1 MSKTTFQVKR
11 RTLHFHVE
19 AGTSRG
25 ILTQKN
31 SYFLQISDPDNAGFV
46 GLGEAGP
53 LFGLSPEYK
62 EDALDDFQK
71 TVNLLPK
78 ELPTNNSEVAQ
89 WISVIPFDQPSFR
102 FAAEMA
108 MFDYLNQQNGIYF
121 QNDFS
126 DKKHPIPINGLIWMG
141 SKEYMQ
147 KQIESKLAE
156 GLTCLKL
163 KIGAI
168 DFESELD
175 LIRSIREAHSEKE
188 LTIRLDANGA
198 FPIHEAANKLEKL
211 SKYGI
216 HSIEQP
222 IKAGQWNEMANLCK
236 QSEIPIALDEEL
248 IGVQDSE
255 EVLETIRPAY
265 IILKPS
271 FLGGFGATMQWINL
285 ADELKIGWW
294 ITSALESNVGL
305 QAIAQFTG
313 QFTDLIP
320 QGLGTGLLYSN
331 NLASGLNTQ
340 HGNIYFDSKFPRENP
355 FQNLSL

>member
-1 MSKTTFQVKR
+1 MSKSIFQVKH

-31 SYFLQISDPDNAGFV
+31 SYFLQISNPENNGFV

-62 EDALDDFQK
+62 EDALDDFQVAINRLSK
-71 TVNLLPK
+71 D
-78 ELPTNNSEVAQ
+78 LPTNKTEVGP
-89 WISVIPFDQPSFR
+89 WISAIPFDQPSFR

-126 DKKHPIPINGLIWMG
+126 ESKHPIPINGLIWMG

-147 KQIESKLAE
+147 KQIDAKLAE

-168 DFESELD
+168 DFESEID

-198 FPIHEAANKLEKL
+198 FSIHEAAKKLEKL

-222 IKAGQWNEMANLCK
+222 IKAGQWNEMADLCK
-236 QSEIPIALDEEL
+236 QSQIPIALDEEL
-248 IGVQDSE
+248 IGIKDSAE
-255 EVLETIRPAY
+255 LLNHIKPAY

-271 FLGGFGATMQWINL
+271 FLGGFGATIQWINF
-285 ADELKIGWW
+285 ANEKKISWW

-313 QFTDLIP
+313 QFTNLIP
-320 QGLGTGLLYSN
+320 QGLGTGLLYTN
-331 NLASGLNTQ
+331 NLASGLYTQ
-340 HGNIYFDSKFPRENP
+340 RGNIYFDSKFPRENP

>member
-1 MSKTTFQVKR
+1 
-11 RTLHFHVE
+11 VE

-31 SYFLQISDPDNAGFV
+31 SYFLQISNPENNGFV

-62 EDALDDFQK
+62 EDALDDFQLAINRLSK
-71 TVNLLPK
+71 D
-78 ELPTNNSEVAQ
+78 LPTNKTEVGL
-89 WISVIPFDQPSFR
+89 WISTIPFDQPSFR

-126 DKKHPIPINGLIWMG
+126 ESKHPIPINGLIWMG

-147 KQIESKLAE
+147 KQIEAKLAE

-168 DFESELD
+168 DFESEID
-175 LIRSIREAHSEKE
+175 LIRSIREAHPEKD

-198 FPIHEAANKLEKL
+198 FPIHEAAKKLEKL

-222 IKAGQWNEMANLCK
+222 IKAGQWNEMADLCK

-248 IGVQDSE
+248 IGIKDSVE
-255 EVLETIRPAY
+255 LLNKIRPAY

-271 FLGGFGATMQWINL
+271 FLGGFGETMKWIKL
-285 ADELKIGWW
+285 ANDMKISWW

-320 QGLGTGLLYSN
+320 QGLGTGLLYAN

-340 HGNIYFDSKFPRENP
+340 RGNIYFDSKFPRENP

>member
-1 MSKTTFQVKR
+1 MSTAVFQVKK

-31 SYFLQISDPDNAGFV
+31 SYFLQISDPSLSRIV

-53 LFGLSPEYK
+53 LFGLSPEFK
-62 EDALDDFQK
+62 EDVLDDFQK
-71 TVNLLPK
+71 AINHLPK
-78 ELPTNNSEVAQ
+78 ELPRNNSEVAS
-89 WISVIPFDQPSFR
+89 WISAIPFDQPSFR

-108 MFDYLNQQNGIYF
+108 IIDYLNRVDGIYF
-121 QNDFS
+121 PNEFTDQQA
-126 DKKHPIPINGLIWMG
+126 PVPINGLIWMG
-141 SKEYMQ
+141 SKQYMQ
-147 KQIESKLAE
+147 KQIETKLAE

-163 KIGAI
+163 KIGAL
-168 DFESELD
+168 DFNSEID

-198 FPIHEAANKLEKL
+198 FGLEEATYKLEQLAKF
-211 SKYGI
+211 GI

-222 IKAGQWNEMANLCK
+222 IKAGQWNEMADLCK

-255 EVLETIRPAY
+255 EVLESIRPAY

-271 FLGGFGATMQWINL
+271 FLGGFGATKQWINL
-285 ADELKIGWW
+285 ANEKKIGWW

-320 QGLGTGLLYSN
+320 QGLGTGLLYAN
-331 NLASGLNTQ
+331 NLSSGLNTQ
-340 HGNIYFDSKFPRENP
+340 RGNIYFDSKFPRENP

>member
-1 MSKTTFQVKR
+1 
-11 RTLHFHVE
+11 
-19 AGTSRG
+19 
-25 ILTQKN
+25 
-31 SYFLQISDPDNAGFV
+31 
-46 GLGEAGP
+46 
-53 LFGLSPEYK
+53 
-62 EDALDDFQK
+62 
-71 TVNLLPK
+71 
-78 ELPTNNSEVAQ
+78 
-89 WISVIPFDQPSFR
+89 
-102 FAAEMA
+102 
-108 MFDYLNQQNGIYF
+108 
-121 QNDFS
+121 
-126 DKKHPIPINGLIWMG
+126 MG

-175 LIRSIREAHSEKE
+175 LIRSIREVHSEKE

-222 IKAGQWNEMANLCK
+222 IKAGQWNEMADLCRK
-236 QSEIPIALDEEL
+236 SEIPIALDEEL
-248 IGVQDSE
+248 IGIKDSE
-255 EVLETIRPAY
+255 ELLDKIKPAY

-271 FLGGFGATMQWINL
+271 FLGGFEATMQWINL
-285 ADELKIGWW
+285 ANDMKVGWW

-313 QFTDLIP
+313 QFSDLIP

-340 HGNIYFDSKFPRENP
+340 HGNIYFDAKFPRENP

>member
-1 MSKTTFQVKR
+1 
-11 RTLHFHVE
+11 
-19 AGTSRG
+19 
-25 ILTQKN
+25 
-31 SYFLQISDPDNAGFV
+31 
-46 GLGEAGP
+46 
-53 LFGLSPEYK
+53 
-62 EDALDDFQK
+62 
-71 TVNLLPK
+71 
-78 ELPTNNSEVAQ
+78 
-89 WISVIPFDQPSFR
+89 
-102 FAAEMA
+102 MA
-108 MFDYLNQQNGIYF
+108 IFDYLNQQNGIYL

-126 DKKHPIPINGLIWMG
+126 ESKHPIPINGLIWMG

-168 DFESELD
+168 DFESEID
-175 LIRSIREAHSEKE
+175 LIRSIREAYSEKE

-198 FPIHEAANKLEKL
+198 FQIHEAAKKLEKL
-211 SKYGI
+211 SKYDI

-222 IKAGQWNEMANLCK
+222 IKAGQWNEMANLCS

-248 IGVQDSE
+248 IGIKDSAE
-255 EVLETIRPAY
+255 LLNHIRPAY

-271 FLGGFGATMQWINL
+271 FLGGFEAAMQWIKL
-285 ADELKIGWW
+285 ANDMKIGWW

-313 QFTDLIP
+313 QFTNLIP
-320 QGLGTGLLYSN
+320 QGLGTGLLYAN

-340 HGNIYFDSKFPRENP
+340 RGNIYFDSKFPRENP

>member
-1 MSKTTFQVKR
+1 MSKSLFQVKS
-11 RTLHFHVE
+11 RTLQFQVE

-25 ILTQKN
+25 ILTKKN
-31 SYFLQISDPDNAGFV
+31 SYYVQISEPGKSEFV

-62 EDALDDFQK
+62 EDALEDFK
-71 TVNLLPK
+71 KAINGLPS
-78 ELPTNNSEVAQ
+78 ELPSHITEVAD
-89 WISVIPFDQPSFR
+89 WISFIPFDQPSFR

-108 MFDYLNQQNGIYF
+108 ILDYLNQQNGIYF
-121 QNDFS
+121 KNDFTENEI
-126 DKKHPIPINGLIWMG
+126 PIPINGLIWMG
-141 SKEYMQ
+141 TKQNMQ
-147 KQIESKLAE
+147 KQIEAKLAE

-168 DFESELD
+168 NFESELE
-175 LIRSIREAHSEKE
+175 LIQYIRDSHSEKE
-188 LTIRLDANGA
+188 LSIRLDANGA
-198 FPIHEAANKLEKL
+198 FSVKEAAKKLDQLAKF
-211 SKYGI
+211 GI

-222 IKAGQWNEMANLCK
+222 IKAGQWEAMTHLCRD
-236 QSEIPIALDEEL
+236 SEIPIALDEEL
-248 IGVQDSE
+248 IGIKDTA
-255 EVLETIRPAY
+255 EVLHFIKPSY

-271 FLGGFGATMQWINL
+271 FLGGFAATMDWIKQAN
-285 ADELKIGWW
+285 EKKIDWW

-331 NLASGLNTQ
+331 NLNSGLSTHQ
-340 HGNIYFDSKFPRENP
+340 GNIYFDSKFARENP
-355 FQNLSL
+355 FQDLYL

>member
-1 MSKTTFQVKR
+1 MSKSIFQVKR

-31 SYFLQISDPDNAGFV
+31 SYFLQISNPDNASFV

-53 LFGLSPEYK
+53 LFGLSPEYN
-62 EDALDDFQK
+62 EDALDDFQLAINRLSK
-71 TVNLLPK
+71 D
-78 ELPTNNSEVAQ
+78 LPTNKTEVGP
-89 WISVIPFDQPSFR
+89 WISAIPFDQPSFR

-108 MFDYLNQQNGIYF
+108 MFDYLNQHNGLYF
-121 QNDFS
+121 HNDFS
-126 DKKHPIPINGLIWMG
+126 ESKHPIPINGLIWMG
-141 SKEYMQ
+141 PKEYMQ

-163 KIGAI
+163 KIGSI
-168 DFESELD
+168 DFESEID
-175 LIRSIREAHSEKE
+175 LIRSIREAHPEKD

-198 FPIHEAANKLEKL
+198 FPIHEAAKKLEKL

-222 IKAGQWNEMANLCK
+222 IKAGQWNEMADLCK

-248 IGVQDSE
+248 IGIKDSAE
-255 EVLETIRPAY
+255 LLNHIRPAY

-271 FLGGFGATMQWINL
+271 FLGGFGETMQWIKL
-285 ADELKIGWW
+285 ANDMKIGWW

-305 QAIAQFTG
+305 QAISQFTG

-320 QGLGTGLLYSN
+320 QGLGTGLLYTN

-340 HGNIYFDSKFPRENP
+340 RGNIYFDSKFPRENP

>member
-1 MSKTTFQVKR
+1 MSKSIFQVKR

-31 SYFLQISDPDNAGFV
+31 SYFLQISNPDNTGFV

-62 EDALDDFQK
+62 EDALDDFHLAINRLPWDLPRDK
-71 TVNLLPK
+71 T
-78 ELPTNNSEVAQ
+78 EVSQ
-89 WISVIPFDQPSFR
+89 WISAIPFNQPSFR
-102 FAAEMA
+102 LAAEMA

-126 DKKHPIPINGLIWMG
+126 ASKHPIPINGLIWMG

-175 LIRSIREAHSEKE
+175 LIRSIREVHSEKE

-222 IKAGQWNEMANLCK
+222 IKAGQWNEMADLCRK
-236 QSEIPIALDEEL
+236 SEIPIALDEEL
-248 IGVQDSE
+248 IGIKDSE
-255 EVLETIRPAY
+255 ELLDKIKPAY

-271 FLGGFGATMQWINL
+271 FLGGFEATMQWINL
-285 ADELKIGWW
+285 ANDMKVGWW

-313 QFTDLIP
+313 QFSDLIP

-340 HGNIYFDSKFPRENP
+340 HGNIYFDAKFPRENP

>member
-1 MSKTTFQVKR
+1 MSKSIFQVKR

-31 SYFLQISDPDNAGFV
+31 SYFLQISNPENNRFV

-62 EDALDDFQK
+62 EDALDDFQLAINRLSK
-71 TVNLLPK
+71 D
-78 ELPTNNSEVAQ
+78 LPTNITEVGP
-89 WISVIPFDQPSFR
+89 WISAIPFDQPSFR

-108 MFDYLNQQNGIYF
+108 MFDYLNQQNGLYF

-126 DKKHPIPINGLIWMG
+126 ESKHPLPINGLIWMG

-168 DFESELD
+168 DFESEID
-175 LIRSIREAHSEKE
+175 LIRSIREAHPEKD

-198 FPIHEAANKLEKL
+198 FPIHEAAKKLEKL

-222 IKAGQWNEMANLCK
+222 IKAGQWNEMADLCK

-248 IGVQDSE
+248 IGIKDSVE
-255 EVLETIRPAY
+255 LLDKIRPAY

-271 FLGGFGATMQWINL
+271 FLGGFGETMKRINL
-285 ADELKIGWW
+285 ANDMKIGWW

-340 HGNIYFDSKFPRENP
+340 RGNIYFDSKFPRENP

>member
-31 SYFLQISDPDNAGFV
+31 SYFLQISHPENTGFV

-62 EDALDDFQK
+62 EDVLDDFQLTINRLSRDLPRDK
-71 TVNLLPK
+71 T
-78 ELPTNNSEVAQ
+78 EVAQ

-126 DKKHPIPINGLIWMG
+126 DKKYPIPINGLIWMG

-175 LIRSIREAHSEKE
+175 LIRSIREVHSEKE

-198 FPIHEAANKLEKL
+198 FSIHEAANKLEKL

-222 IKAGQWNEMANLCK
+222 IKSGQWNEMAHLCK

-248 IGVQDSE
+248 IGVQDFE

-285 ADELKIGWW
+285 ANEKKIGWW

-313 QFTDLIP
+313 QFTELIP
-320 QGLGTGLLYSN
+320 QGLGTGLLYAN
-331 NLASGLNTQ
+331 NLASGLNTRQ
-340 HGNIYFDSKFPRENP
+340 GNIYFDAKFPRENP

>member
-1 MSKTTFQVKR
+1 MSHPVFQVKK
-11 RTLHFHVE
+11 RTLAFHVE

-25 ILTQKN
+25 VLTKKN
-31 SYFLQISDPDNAGFV
+31 SYYFQISEPGKSDFV

-62 EDALDDFQK
+62 EDALEDFK
-71 TVNLLPK
+71 KAIKRLPS
-78 ELPTNNSEVAQ
+78 ELPSRISEVPD
-89 WISVIPFDQPSFR
+89 WISNIPFEQPSYR

-108 MFDYLNQQNGIYF
+108 ILDYLNQGNGIYF
-121 QNDFS
+121 QSRFTGQQA
-126 DKKHPIPINGLIWMG
+126 PVPINGLIWMG
-141 SKEYMQ
+141 TKDYMQ
-147 KQIESKLAE
+147 QQIEAKLAE

-168 DFESELD
+168 DFESELE

-188 LTIRLDANGA
+188 MTIRLDANGA
-198 FPIHEAANKLEKL
+198 FSSKEAASKLDRL
-211 SKYGI
+211 AHFGI

-222 IKAGQWNEMANLCK
+222 IKAGQWHEMANLCK
-236 QSEIPIALDEEL
+236 NSAIPIALDEEL
-248 IGVQDSE
+248 IGIKDPFELLDFIQPS
-255 EVLETIRPAY
+255 Y

-271 FLGGFGATMQWINL
+271 FLGGFGATMDWIKQ
-285 ADELKIGWW
+285 ADELKIAWW
-294 ITSALESNVGL
+294 ITSALESNIGL

-313 QFTDLIP
+313 QFINLIP

-340 HGNIYFDSKFPRENP
+340 QGNIYFDPTFPRENP
-355 FQNLSL
+355 FQDLSL

>member
-1 MSKTTFQVKR
+1 MSKSIFQVKR

-31 SYFLQISDPDNAGFV
+31 SYFLQISNPDNASFV

-53 LFGLSPEYK
+53 LFGLSPDYN
-62 EDALDDFQK
+62 EDALDDFPLAINRLSK
-71 TVNLLPK
+71 D
-78 ELPTNNSEVAQ
+78 LPTNKTEVGP
-89 WISVIPFDQPSFR
+89 WISAIPFNQPSFR

-108 MFDYLNQQNGIYF
+108 MFDYLNQHNGLYF
-121 QNDFS
+121 HNDFS
-126 DKKHPIPINGLIWMG
+126 ESKHPIPINGLIWMG
-141 SKEYMQ
+141 PKEYMQ

-168 DFESELD
+168 DFESEID
-175 LIRSIREAHSEKE
+175 LIRSIREAHPEKD

-198 FPIHEAANKLEKL
+198 FPIHEAAKKLEKL

-222 IKAGQWNEMANLCK
+222 IKAGQWNEMADLCK

-248 IGVQDSE
+248 IGIKDSAE
-255 EVLETIRPAY
+255 LLNHIRPAY

-271 FLGGFGATMQWINL
+271 FLGGFGETMQWIKL
-285 ADELKIGWW
+285 ANDMKIGWW

-320 QGLGTGLLYSN
+320 QGLGTGLLYTN
-331 NLASGLNTQ
+331 NLAS
-340 HGNIYFDSKFPRENP
+340 
-355 FQNLSL
+355 

>member
-1 MSKTTFQVKR
+1 
-11 RTLHFHVE
+11 
-19 AGTSRG
+19 
-25 ILTQKN
+25 
-31 SYFLQISDPDNAGFV
+31 
-46 GLGEAGP
+46 
-53 LFGLSPEYK
+53 
-62 EDALDDFQK
+62 
-71 TVNLLPK
+71 
-78 ELPTNNSEVAQ
+78 
-89 WISVIPFDQPSFR
+89 
-102 FAAEMA
+102 MA

-126 DKKHPIPINGLIWMG
+126 ESKHPIPINGLIWMG

-168 DFESELD
+168 DFESEID
-175 LIRSIREAHSEKE
+175 LIRSIREAYSEKE

-198 FPIHEAANKLEKL
+198 FPIHEAAKKLEKL

-222 IKAGQWNEMANLCK
+222 IKAGQWNEMADLCS

-248 IGVQDSE
+248 IGIKDSSG
-255 EVLETIRPAY
+255 LLDKTRPAY

-271 FLGGFGATMQWINL
+271 FLGGFEETMQWIKL
-285 ADELKIGWW
+285 ANEMKIGWW

-320 QGLGTGLLYSN
+320 QGLGTGLLYTN

-340 HGNIYFDSKFPRENP
+340 RGNIYFDSKFPRENP

>member
-31 SYFLQISDPDNAGFV
+31 SYFLQISHPDNTGFV

-71 TVNLLPK
+71 AVNLLPK

-121 QNDFS
+121 QNNFS

-222 IKAGQWNEMANLCK
+222 IKAGQWNEMADLCR

-248 IGVQDSE
+248 IEIKDSA

-271 FLGGFGATMQWINL
+271 FLGGFGATKQWINL

-313 QFTDLIP
+313 QFTNLIP

>member
-71 TVNLLPK
+71 AVNLLPK

-216 HSIEQP
+216 NSIEQP
-222 IKAGQWNEMANLCK
+222 IKAGQWNEMADLCR

-248 IGVQDSE
+248 IEIKDSA

>member
-1 MSKTTFQVKR
+1 
-11 RTLHFHVE
+11 
-19 AGTSRG
+19 
-25 ILTQKN
+25 
-31 SYFLQISDPDNAGFV
+31 V

-62 EDALDDFQK
+62 EDVLDDFQK
-71 TVNLLPK
+71 AVNRLPK
-78 ELPTNNSEVAQ
+78 ELPKNNSEVAS
-89 WISVIPFDQPSFR
+89 WISDIPFDQPSFR

-108 MFDYLNQQNGIYF
+108 IIDYLNQRDGIYF
-121 QNDFS
+121 PSEFTEQQA
-126 DKKHPIPINGLIWMG
+126 PVPINGLIWMG

-147 KQIESKLAE
+147 KQIEAKLAE

-168 DFESELD
+168 DFESEID
-175 LIRSIREAHSEKE
+175 LIRSIRDSHSEKA

-198 FPIHEAANKLEKL
+198 FSISEAAYKLEKL
-211 SKYGI
+211 SKFGI

-222 IKAGQWNEMANLCK
+222 IKAGQWNEMADLCK
-236 QSEIPIALDEEL
+236 QTEIPIALDEEL

-255 EVLETIRPAY
+255 EVIESIRPAY

-271 FLGGFGATMQWINL
+271 FLGGFGATKQWINL
-285 ADELKIGWW
+285 ANEKKIGWW
-294 ITSALESNVGL
+294 VTSALESNVGL

-313 QFTDLIP
+313 QFPELIP
-320 QGLGTGLLYSN
+320 QGLGTGLLYAN

-340 HGNIYFDSKFPRENP
+340 RGNIYFDSKFPRENP

>member
-71 TVNLLPK
+71 AVNLLPK

-121 QNDFS
+121 QNNFS

-168 DFESELD
+168 DFESEMN

-198 FPIHEAANKLEKL
+198 FSIHEAANKLEKL

-222 IKAGQWNEMANLCK
+222 IKAGQWNEMADLCK

-248 IGVQDSE
+248 IGITDSAD
-255 EVLETIRPAY
+255 LLNHIRPAY

>member
-1 MSKTTFQVKR
+1 MSKSIFQVKR

-31 SYFLQISDPDNAGFV
+31 SYFLQISDPDNARFV

-62 EDALDDFQK
+62 EDVLDDFQWAINRLSRDLPRDK
-71 TVNLLPK
+71 T
-78 ELPTNNSEVAQ
+78 EVAQ

-102 FAAEMA
+102 LAAEMA

-126 DKKHPIPINGLIWMG
+126 ASMHPIPINGLIWMG

-175 LIRSIREAHSEKE
+175 LIRSIRDSHSEKA

-222 IKAGQWNEMANLCK
+222 IKAGQWNEMADLCR

-248 IGVQDSE
+248 IEIKDSAE
-255 EVLETIRPAY
+255 LLDKIKPAY

-271 FLGGFGATMQWINL
+271 FLGGFGATKQWINL

>member
-1 MSKTTFQVKR
+1 MSIPVFQIKR

-31 SYFLQISDPDNAGFV
+31 SYFLQISNPTSTEFV

-62 EDALDDFQK
+62 EDVLDDFQK
-71 TVNLLPK
+71 AVNRLPK
-78 ELPTNNSEVAQ
+78 ELPKNNSEVAS
-89 WISVIPFDQPSFR
+89 WISDIPFDQPSFR

-108 MFDYLNQQNGIYF
+108 IIDYLNQRDGIYF
-121 QNDFS
+121 PSEFTEQQA
-126 DKKHPIPINGLIWMG
+126 PVPINGLIWMG

-147 KQIESKLAE
+147 KQIEAKLAE

-168 DFESELD
+168 DFESEID
-175 LIRSIREAHSEKE
+175 LIRSIRDSHSEKA

-198 FPIHEAANKLEKL
+198 FSVPEAAYKLEKL
-211 SKYGI
+211 SKFGI

-222 IKAGQWNEMANLCK
+222 IKAGQWNEMADLCK
-236 QSEIPIALDEEL
+236 QTEIPIALDEEL

-255 EVLETIRPAY
+255 EVLESIRPAY

-271 FLGGFGATMQWINL
+271 FLGGFGATKQWINL
-285 ADELKIGWW
+285 ANEKKIGWW
-294 ITSALESNVGL
+294 VTSALESNVGL

-313 QFTDLIP
+313 QFPELIP
-320 QGLGTGLLYSN
+320 QGLGTGLLYAN

-340 HGNIYFDSKFPRENP
+340 RGNIYFDAKFPRENP

>member
-1 MSKTTFQVKR
+1 
-11 RTLHFHVE
+11 
-19 AGTSRG
+19 
-25 ILTQKN
+25 
-31 SYFLQISDPDNAGFV
+31 
-46 GLGEAGP
+46 
-53 LFGLSPEYK
+53 
-62 EDALDDFQK
+62 
-71 TVNLLPK
+71 
-78 ELPTNNSEVAQ
+78 
-89 WISVIPFDQPSFR
+89 
-102 FAAEMA
+102 
-108 MFDYLNQQNGIYF
+108 
-121 QNDFS
+121 
-126 DKKHPIPINGLIWMG
+126 MG

-147 KQIESKLAE
+147 KQIEAKLAE

-168 DFESELD
+168 DFESEID
-175 LIRSIREAHSEKE
+175 LIRSIRDSHSEKA

-198 FPIHEAANKLEKL
+198 FSVPEAAYKLEKL
-211 SKYGI
+211 SKFGI

-222 IKAGQWNEMANLCK
+222 IKAGQWNEMAHLCK

-248 IGVQDSE
+248 IGMQDSE

-285 ADELKIGWW
+285 ANEKKIGWW

-320 QGLGTGLLYSN
+320 QGLGTGLLYAN

-340 HGNIYFDSKFPRENP
+340 RGNIYFDAKFPRENP

>member
-1 MSKTTFQVKR
+1 MSKSIFQVKR

-31 SYFLQISDPDNAGFV
+31 SYFLQISNPDNASFV

-53 LFGLSPEYK
+53 LFGLSPEYN
-62 EDALDDFQK
+62 EDALDDFQLAINRLSK
-71 TVNLLPK
+71 D
-78 ELPTNNSEVAQ
+78 LPTNKTEVGP
-89 WISVIPFDQPSFR
+89 WISAIPFNQPSFR

-108 MFDYLNQQNGIYF
+108 MFDYLNQHNGLYF
-121 QNDFS
+121 HNDFS
-126 DKKHPIPINGLIWMG
+126 ESKHPIPINGLIWMG
-141 SKEYMQ
+141 PKEYMQ

-163 KIGAI
+163 KIGSI
-168 DFESELD
+168 DFESEID
-175 LIRSIREAHSEKE
+175 LIRSIRKAHPEKD

-198 FPIHEAANKLEKL
+198 FPIHEAAKKLEKL

-222 IKAGQWNEMANLCK
+222 IKAGQWNEMADLCK

-248 IGVQDSE
+248 IGIKDSAE
-255 EVLETIRPAY
+255 LLNHIRPAY

-271 FLGGFGATMQWINL
+271 FLGGFGETMQWIKL
-285 ADELKIGWW
+285 ANDMKIGWW

-305 QAIAQFTG
+305 QAISQFTG

-320 QGLGTGLLYSN
+320 QGLGTGLLYTN

-340 HGNIYFDSKFPRENP
+340 RGNIYFDSKFPRENP

>member
-1 MSKTTFQVKR
+1 MSQPVFQVKL
-11 RTLHFHVE
+11 RTLQFHVE

-25 ILTQKN
+25 ILTKKN
-31 SYFLQISDPDNAGFV
+31 SYYVQISEPNLSKNI

-53 LFGLSPEYK
+53 LFGLSPEYQ
-62 EDALDDFQK
+62 ENALADFKIAINQLSK
-71 TVNLLPK
+71 K
-78 ELPTNNSEVAQ
+78 LPTQIAEVAD
-89 WISVIPFDQPSFR
+89 WISTIPFDQPSFR

-108 MFDYLNQQNGIYF
+108 ILDYLNQKNGIYF
-121 QNDFS
+121 KSDFT
-126 DKKHPIPINGLIWMG
+126 DKNHPIPMNGLIWMG

-147 KQIESKLAE
+147 QQIESKLAE

-168 DFESELD
+168 DFNAELD
-175 LIRSIREAHSEKE
+175 LIRSIRESHGEKE

-198 FPIHEAANKLEKL
+198 FSIQEAAFKLEKL
-211 SKYGI
+211 AKFGI

-222 IKAGQWNEMANLCK
+222 IKAGQWGEMANLCR
-236 QSEIPIALDEEL
+236 QTEIPIALDEEL
-248 IGVQDSE
+248 IGVQD
-255 EVLETIRPAY
+255 PAGLIDGINPQY

-271 FLGGFGATMQWINL
+271 FLGGFEATRQWINL
-285 ADELKIGWW
+285 AKDKQIGWW

-313 QFTDLIP
+313 MYTNLIP

-331 NLASGLNTQ
+331 NLSSGLSTEK
-340 HGNIYFDSKFPRENP
+340 GNIYFDSKFPRENP
-355 FQNLSL
+355 FQDLSL

>member
-1 MSKTTFQVKR
+1 MSHPVFQVKL
-11 RTLHFHVE
+11 RTLQFHVE

-25 ILTQKN
+25 ILTKKN
-31 SYFLQISDPDNAGFV
+31 SYYVQISGPDLSKPV

-53 LFGLSPEYK
+53 LFGLSPEYQ
-62 EDALDDFQK
+62 ENALADFK
-71 TVNLLPK
+71 LAINKLSK
-78 ELPTNNSEVAQ
+78 ELPTQATEVAD
-89 WISVIPFDQPSFR
+89 WISSIPFDQPSFR

-108 MFDYLNQQNGIYF
+108 ILDYLNQNNGIYF
-121 QNDFS
+121 KNDFTERNR
-126 DKKHPIPINGLIWMG
+126 PIEINGLIWMG
-141 SKEYMQ
+141 SKAYMSQ
-147 KQIESKLAE
+147 QIESKLAE

-168 DFESELD
+168 DFESEID
-175 LIRSIREAHSEKE
+175 LIRSIRESHSEKE

-198 FPIHEAANKLEKL
+198 FNSKEAAAKLEKL
-211 SKYGI
+211 AKFGI

-222 IKAGQWNEMANLCK
+222 IKAGQWSEMANLCQ

-248 IGVQDSE
+248 IGIQE
-255 EVLETIRPAY
+255 PLALLEFIHPKY

-271 FLGGFGATMQWINL
+271 FLGGFDATKQWIKL
-285 ADELKIGWW
+285 ANQQKIGWW

-313 QFTDLIP
+313 QYAHLIP

-331 NLASGLNTQ
+331 NLRSGLSTSQ
-340 HGNIYFDSKFPRENP
+340 GNIYFDSTFPRENP
-355 FQNLSL
+355 FQDLSL

>member
-1 MSKTTFQVKR
+1 M
-11 RTLHFHVE
+11 
-19 AGTSRG
+19 
-25 ILTQKN
+25 
-31 SYFLQISDPDNAGFV
+31 QISDPNNAGIV

-62 EDALDDFQK
+62 EDALDDFQMAI
-71 TVNLLPK
+71 NRLSRD
-78 ELPTNNSEVAQ
+78 LPTNKTEVAE
-89 WISVIPFDQPSFR
+89 WIYAISFDQPSFR

-108 MFDYLNQQNGIYF
+108 ILDYLNQQNGLYF

-126 DKKHPIPINGLIWMG
+126 ESKHPIPINGLIWMG

-168 DFESELD
+168 DFESEID
-175 LIRSIREAHSEKE
+175 LIRSIREIHSEKE

-222 IKAGQWNEMANLCK
+222 IKAGQWNKMAELCK

-248 IGVQDSE
+248 IGIKDSAE
-255 EVLETIRPAY
+255 LLDKIRPSF

-271 FLGGFGATMQWINL
+271 F
-285 ADELKIGWW
+285 
-294 ITSALESNVGL
+294 
-305 QAIAQFTG
+305 
-313 QFTDLIP
+313 
-320 QGLGTGLLYSN
+320 
-331 NLASGLNTQ
+331 
-340 HGNIYFDSKFPRENP
+340 
-355 FQNLSL
+355 

>member
-71 TVNLLPK
+71 AVNLLPK

>member
-1 MSKTTFQVKR
+1 MSIPVFQIKR
-11 RTLHFHVE
+11 RTLHFHVK

-31 SYFLQISDPDNAGFV
+31 SYFLQISNPTSTEFV

-62 EDALDDFQK
+62 EDVLDDFQK
-71 TVNLLPK
+71 AVNRLPK
-78 ELPTNNSEVAQ
+78 ELPKNNSEVAS
-89 WISVIPFDQPSFR
+89 WISDIPFDQPSFR

-108 MFDYLNQQNGIYF
+108 IIDYLNQRDGIYF
-121 QNDFS
+121 PSEFTEQQA
-126 DKKHPIPINGLIWMG
+126 PVPINGLIWMG

-147 KQIESKLAE
+147 KQIEAKLAE

-168 DFESELD
+168 DFESEID
-175 LIRSIREAHSEKE
+175 LIRSIRDSHSEKA

-198 FPIHEAANKLEKL
+198 FSVPEAAYKLEKL
-211 SKYGI
+211 SKFGI

-222 IKAGQWNEMANLCK
+222 IKAGQWNEMADLCK
-236 QSEIPIALDEEL
+236 QTEIPIALDEEL

-255 EVLETIRPAY
+255 EVLESIRPAY

-271 FLGGFGATMQWINL
+271 FLGGFGATKQWINL
-285 ADELKIGWW
+285 ANEKKIGWW
-294 ITSALESNVGL
+294 VTSALESNVGL

-313 QFTDLIP
+313 QFPELIP
-320 QGLGTGLLYSN
+320 QGLGTGLLYAN

-340 HGNIYFDSKFPRENP
+340 RGNIYFDAKFPRENP

>member
-1 MSKTTFQVKR
+1 MSIPVFQIKR

-31 SYFLQISDPDNAGFV
+31 SYFLQISNLTSTEFV

-62 EDALDDFQK
+62 EDVLDDFQK
-71 TVNLLPK
+71 AVNRLPK
-78 ELPTNNSEVAQ
+78 ELPKNNSEVAS
-89 WISVIPFDQPSFR
+89 WISDIPFDQPSFR

-108 MFDYLNQQNGIYF
+108 IIDYLNQRDGIYF
-121 QNDFS
+121 PSEFTEQQA
-126 DKKHPIPINGLIWMG
+126 PVPINGLIWMG

-147 KQIESKLAE
+147 KQIEAKLAE

-168 DFESELD
+168 DFESEID
-175 LIRSIREAHSEKE
+175 LIRSIRDSHSEKA

-198 FPIHEAANKLEKL
+198 FSISEAAYKLEKL
-211 SKYGI
+211 SKFGI

-222 IKAGQWNEMANLCK
+222 IKAGQWNEMADLCK
-236 QSEIPIALDEEL
+236 QTEIPIALDEEL

-255 EVLETIRPAY
+255 EVIESIRPAY

-271 FLGGFGATMQWINL
+271 FLGGFGATKQWINL
-285 ADELKIGWW
+285 ANEKKIGWW
-294 ITSALESNVGL
+294 VTSALESNVGL

-313 QFTDLIP
+313 QFPELIP
-320 QGLGTGLLYSN
+320 QGLGTGLLYAN

-340 HGNIYFDSKFPRENP
+340 RGNIYFDAKFPRENP

>member
-1 MSKTTFQVKR
+1 MSKSIFQVKR

-62 EDALDDFQK
+62 EDVLDDFQMAI
-71 TVNLLPK
+71 NRLSRD
-78 ELPTNNSEVAQ
+78 LPTNKTEVAQ

-102 FAAEMA
+102 LAAEMA
-108 MFDYLNQQNGIYF
+108 LLDYLNQQNGLYF

-126 DKKHPIPINGLIWMG
+126 ESKHPIPINGLIWMG

-168 DFESELD
+168 DFESEMD
-175 LIRSIREAHSEKE
+175 LIRSIREAYSEKE

-198 FPIHEAANKLEKL
+198 FPIDEAAKKLEKL
-211 SKYGI
+211 AKFGI

-222 IKAGQWNEMANLCK
+222 IKAGQWNEMASLCK

-248 IGVQDSE
+248 IGIKDSAE
-255 EVLETIRPAY
+255 LLDKIRPAY

-271 FLGGFGATMQWINL
+271 FLGGFEATRQWINL
-285 ADELKIGWW
+285 AKDKQIGWW

-313 QFTDLIP
+313 MYTYLIP

-331 NLASGLNTQ
+331 NLSSGLSTEK
-340 HGNIYFDSKFPRENP
+340 GNIYFDSKFPRENP
-355 FQNLSL
+355 FQDLSL

>member
-1 MSKTTFQVKR
+1 MSNSVFQINK

-31 SYFLQISDPDNAGFV
+31 SYFLQISNPTNPGFV

-53 LFGLSPEYK
+53 LLGLSPEYK
-62 EDALDDFQK
+62 EDVLDDFQRAI
-71 TVNLLPK
+71 NRLSP
-78 ELPTNNSEVAQ
+78 ELPRQKSEIEL
-89 WISVIPFDQPSFR
+89 WISTIPFDQPSFR

-108 MFDYLNQQNGIYF
+108 MLDYLNQGDGIYF
-121 QNDFS
+121 PSEFTNHQA
-126 DKKHPIPINGLIWMG
+126 PVPINGLIWMG
-141 SKEYMQ
+141 TKEYMQ

-168 DFESELD
+168 NFESEID

-198 FPIHEAANKLEKL
+198 FAVHEAAKKLEKL
-211 SKYGI
+211 AKFGI

-222 IKAGQWNEMANLCK
+222 IKSGQWADMASLCK

-248 IGVQDSE
+248 IGIQDSAE
-255 EVLETIRPAY
+255 LLDIIRPAY

-271 FLGGFGATMQWINL
+271 FLGGFGATINWIKL
-285 ADELKIGWW
+285 ANEMNMGWW
-294 ITSALESNVGL
+294 ITSALESNIGL

-320 QGLGTGLLYSN
+320 QGLGTGLLYGN
-331 NLASGLNTQ
+331 NLSSGLSTRK
-340 HGNIYFDSKFPRENP
+340 GNIYFDSKFPRENP
-355 FQNLSL
+355 FQDLSL

>member
-1 MSKTTFQVKR
+1 MSKSIFQVKR

-31 SYFLQISDPDNAGFV
+31 SYFLQISNPENSGFV

-62 EDALDDFQK
+62 EDAFDDFQVAINRLSK
-71 TVNLLPK
+71 D
-78 ELPTNNSEVAQ
+78 LPTNKTEVGP
-89 WISVIPFDQPSFR
+89 WISAIPFDQPSFR

-108 MFDYLNQQNGIYF
+108 MFDYLNQHNGLYF
-121 QNDFS
+121 HNDFS
-126 DKKHPIPINGLIWMG
+126 ESKQPISINGLIWMG

-168 DFESELD
+168 DFESEID
-175 LIRSIREAHSEKE
+175 LIRSIREAHPEKD

-198 FPIHEAANKLEKL
+198 FSIHEAAKKLEKL
-211 SKYGI
+211 SKYDI

-222 IKAGQWNEMANLCK
+222 IKAGQWNEMADLCK

-248 IGVQDSE
+248 ICIKDSVE
-255 EVLETIRPAY
+255 LLDKIRPAY

-271 FLGGFGATMQWINL
+271 FLGGFGETMKWIKL
-285 ADELKIGWW
+285 ANDMKIGWW

-320 QGLGTGLLYSN
+320 QGLGTGLLYTN

-340 HGNIYFDSKFPRENP
+340 RGNIYFDSKFPRENP

>member
-1 MSKTTFQVKR
+1 MYHSVFQAKQ

-25 ILTQKN
+25 ILTKKN
-31 SYFLQISDPDNAGFV
+31 SYYLQISEPSLSKNV

-62 EDALDDFQK
+62 EDALDDFQRAI
-71 TVNLLPK
+71 NRLSR
-78 ELPTNNSEVAQ
+78 ELPTQKTEVAD
-89 WISVIPFDQPSFR
+89 WISSIPFNQPSFR
-102 FAAEMA
+102 FAAEIA
-108 MFDYLNQQNGIYF
+108 MLDYLNQGDGIYF
-121 QNDFS
+121 PSEFTDQQA
-126 DKKHPIPINGLIWMG
+126 PVPINGLIWMG
-141 SKEYMQ
+141 TKEYMQ

-168 DFESELD
+168 DFESEID

-188 LTIRLDANGA
+188 LMIRLDANGA
-198 FPIHEAANKLEKL
+198 FAAHEASNKLEKL
-211 SKYGI
+211 SKFGI

-222 IKAGQWNEMANLCK
+222 IKAGQWNEMANLCR

-248 IGVQDSE
+248 IGIINAPE
-255 EVLETIRPAY
+255 LLESIRPAY

-271 FLGGFGATMQWINL
+271 FLGGFGATKQWIKL
-285 ADELKIGWW
+285 ANEMQIGWW

-320 QGLGTGLLYSN
+320 QGLGTGLLYAN
-331 NLASGLNTQ
+331 NLSSGLSTKQ
-340 HGNIYFDSKFPRENP
+340 GNIYFDSKFPRENP
-355 FQNLSL
+355 FQDLSL

>member
-1 MSKTTFQVKR
+1 MSNPVFLVKR
-11 RTLHFHVE
+11 RTLNFHVE

-31 SYFLQISDPDNAGFV
+31 SYFFQISNPTNTEFV

-62 EDALDDFQK
+62 EDALDDFQMAI
-71 TVNLLPK
+71 NRLSP
-78 ELPTNNSEVAQ
+78 ELPSQKSEIEP
-89 WISVIPFDQPSFR
+89 WISTIPFDHPSFR

-108 MFDYLNQQNGIYF
+108 MLDYLNQQNGIYF

-168 DFESELD
+168 DFKSEMD

-198 FPIHEAANKLEKL
+198 FPIDEAAKKLEKL

-222 IKAGQWNEMANLCK
+222 IKAGQWNEMADLCK

-248 IGVQDSE
+248 IGIKDPAE
-255 EVLETIRPAY
+255 LLDRIRPAF

-271 FLGGFGATMQWINL
+271 FLGGFEASRQWINL
-285 ADELKIGWW
+285 AKDRQMGWW
-294 ITSALESNVGL
+294 ITSALESNIGL

-313 QFTDLIP
+313 QFPELIP

-331 NLASGLNTQ
+331 NLSSGLSTNQ
-340 HGNIYFDSKFPRENP
+340 GNIYFDPKFPRENP